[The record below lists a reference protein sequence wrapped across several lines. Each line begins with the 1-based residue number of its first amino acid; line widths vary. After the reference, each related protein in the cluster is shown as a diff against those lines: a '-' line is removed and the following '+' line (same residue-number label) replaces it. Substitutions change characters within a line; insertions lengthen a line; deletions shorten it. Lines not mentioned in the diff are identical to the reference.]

1 MSFRQTVIVIFCIL
15 FTGNLPALAQTGAEV
30 LATANG
36 QSFNVYDLPPNAR
49 AIYEN
54 RNALA
59 AQTRRDE
66 LATAISEILLDEE
79 AKFRK
84 ISVDKLLDMEVST
97 RVPNPTEAQIKA
109 VYEANRGQLGT
120 AATLAEMRPQIVR
133 FLRDDPEQKL
143 LDTFLTTLKNKYKIV
158 PGVDVNSLSLRSSDV
173 VATVGTRKIL
183 ADWFNEKAKPEVY
196 SNDLQGYRMI
206 VSGLQDAIYANLVLM
221 EARNSHLE
229 PEEVIAREITD
240 KMQEQSDAERSRLEA
255 LLRDRLWKKY
265 DVKILLPE
273 PEAPVQKISVDD
285 DPSLGNPKAP
295 VTIVMFSDF
304 QCSACSAA
312 HPIVKEVMQQY
323 GDKVRLVVRDFPL
336 GTIHVNALKAA
347 EAAGAAN
354 AQGKFFE
361 YIDILYKNQN
371 ALDTASLKNYATQLG
386 LDRARFD
393 TDLDKDAYAAEIAKD
408 VEDGEFYGIRGTPTL
423 FINGVRVSVNT
434 AEAMKK
440 LIDKAL
446 TQKSSPNP

>member
-1 MSFRQTVIVIFCIL
+1 MIFRQIVTGFFYIL
-15 FTGNLPALAQTGAEV
+15 LIGNLSVLAQNGPEV
-30 LATANG
+30 LATAG
-36 QSFNVYDLPPNAR
+36 GRSFTIDDLPPNAR
-49 AIYEN
+49 VIYQS
-54 RNALA
+54 RNGLVT
-59 AQTRRDE
+59 QTRSDE
-66 LATAISEILLDEE
+66 LETAIREILLDEE

-84 ISVDKLLDMEVST
+84 ISVDKLLDLEVLN
-97 RVPNPTEAQIKA
+97 RVPNPSEEQIKA
-109 VYEANRGQLGT
+109 VYDANRAQLG
-120 AATLAEMRPQIVR
+120 AATLAEVRPQIVS
-133 FLRDDPEQKL
+133 FLRAEPEQKVL
-143 LDTFLTTLKNKYKIV
+143 ETYFTVLKKKYRII

-173 VATVGTRKIL
+173 VATIGTRKIL
-183 ADWFNEKAKPEVY
+183 ADWFNEKAKPAIY
-196 SNDLQGYRMI
+196 LNDLQGYRLI
-206 VSGLQDAIYANLVLM
+206 VSGLQDAIYGSLVM
-221 EARNSHLE
+221 TDARNSRIE
-229 PEEVIAREITD
+229 PEELIAREITN
-240 KMQEQSDAERSRLEA
+240 KMQEQTDAERNRLEA

-336 GTIHVNALKAA
+336 SSIHVNAMRAA

-361 YIDILYKNQN
+361 YIDILYKNQS
-371 ALDTASLKNYATQLG
+371 ALDSASLKNYATQLG
-386 LDRARFD
+386 LNRVKFD
-393 TDLDKDAYAAEIAKD
+393 AELDKGVYAAEISKD
-408 VEDGEFYGIRGTPTL
+408 VADGEFYGIRSTPTL
-423 FINGVRVSVNT
+423 FINGVRVSINT

-446 TQKSSPNP
+446 AQKSSPNQ